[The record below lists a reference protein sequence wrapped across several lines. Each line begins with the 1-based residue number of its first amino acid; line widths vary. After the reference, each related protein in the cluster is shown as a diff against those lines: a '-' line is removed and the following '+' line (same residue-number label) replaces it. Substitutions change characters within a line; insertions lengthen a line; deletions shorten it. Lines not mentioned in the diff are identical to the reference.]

1 MTGPLSPHPSPTGME
16 GGVFRVREP
25 LRHDGVDYAPDDVVV
40 MDAATAAPLVA
51 AGVVAARPATA
62 RPTSGKGAAGRRAAP
77 G

>member
-1 MTGPLSPHPSPTGME
+1 MTGHLSPHPSPTGRE

-40 MDAATAAPLVA
+40 MDAATAAPLVT
-51 AGVVAARPATA
+51 AGVVVA

-77 G
+77 APV